1 MNRKKVITKI
11 ILAAVI
17 LFIISG
23 AFLIYETT
31 YIESMENKKTRKK
44 NTEITGLTNHYQ
56 KYLDEI
62 AKKITE
68 VPLNPYIISQIKSDI
83 FKKMPDT
90 ELYLWMSDVT
100 GEFIFGEPSPAF
112 TRLNKAFDKYRNFIE
127 KDGYYV
133 DRNDFLLKLIHKHS
147 KIRFSQFDAGGQ
159 QYLEDTDWRFYKE
172 RLYPRDYRIA
182 LSSPAVNKDKQSIG
196 DLYLKVAGTYE
207 WYDRKDFL
215 TASIFP
221 VFRGLMGFAGF
232 LLWFLLPSWVYI
244 DARERDVKNVYLW
257 VILTIIS
264 FGFAFLIYLITRPPT
279 LKSFLCPECQ
289 KELNGTKA
297 FCPYCGFDLSS
308 SFCPQCQYPIKPEWQ
323 FCPNC
328 RFDMKQKPQTEV
340 PEETT

>member
-1 MNRKKVITKI
+1 M

-23 AFLIYETT
+23 AVLIYETIYT
-31 YIESMENKKTRKK
+31 ESTENKKTGKK
-44 NTEITGLTNHYQ
+44 NAEIAGLTDHYQ
-56 KYLDEI
+56 KYLDET

-68 VPLNPYIISQIKSDI
+68 LPINPHIISQIKSDI
-83 FKKMPDT
+83 FKKMPGT
-90 ELYLWMSDVT
+90 KLYLWMSDKK
-100 GEFIFGEPSPAF
+100 GIFIFGEPFPAF
-112 TRLNKAFDKYRNFIE
+112 TRLNKAFDKYRSLIE
-127 KDGYYV
+127 KDGYYI
-133 DRNDFLLKLIHKHS
+133 DRNDFLLKLVHKH
-147 KIRFSQFDAGGQ
+147 KMIGFSQFDAGGRRN
-159 QYLEDTDWRFYKE
+159 LEEIDWRFYRG
-172 RLYPRDYRIA
+172 RLNLRDYRLI
-182 LSSPAVNKDKQSIG
+182 LSSPTANKDNQSIG
-196 DLYLKVAGTYE
+196 DLYLKVAGSFD

-215 TASIFP
+215 SASIFP
-221 VFRGLMGFAGF
+221 IFRGFMGFAGF

-244 DARERDVKNVYLW
+244 DARERDVKHVFLW

-289 KELNGTKA
+289 QELNGTKA
-297 FCPYCGFDLSS
+297 FCPYCGFDLSG

-340 PEETT
+340 PGKTT